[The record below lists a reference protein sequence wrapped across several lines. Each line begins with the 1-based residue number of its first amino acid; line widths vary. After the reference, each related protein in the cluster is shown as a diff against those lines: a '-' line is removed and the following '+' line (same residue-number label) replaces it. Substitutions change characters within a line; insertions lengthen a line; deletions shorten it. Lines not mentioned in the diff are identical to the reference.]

1 VYQALFM
8 CALWKEWDMRQWLS
22 ARQFFVMIYTL
33 SKEKSAEQLHAFVLQ
48 IIVHNLSVFG
58 NDDGTV
64 LYDNTEKELCSAFDK
79 FMLIP
84 CLNYLALSKWVT
96 QQKEF
101 VCFSKMLQNINF
113 KADKLRTIDEKIFEE
128 VVTFDLCLR
137 TTESHPNISIESY
150 LVTLLQCCPQ
160 HTELTVQ
167 LLLNNTNKGIE
178 NQGLTRVLQL
188 MWAKGEEDKKANIMK
203 SLTSNILQLLLED
216 KKNRVYWIELLANSS
231 MISNDKLFSK
241 LLRDSLKNWL
251 DGTEEKNDT
260 SENVSF
266 HSKVIELLSSDTFA
280 KAKLYHQC
288 LIESVHERDQLL
300 LNNKKW
306 TSEEIGKVNW
316 ELWQKILDQINN
328 IPEVE
333 VLDKKNVET
342 ASKNLCSSL
351 EYCFE
356 CRSWFKQKNP
366 MQSPLFKFFNQVL
379 TQLIKKDNL
388 LPIHVYEDL
397 MQKWKDIEDI
407 FSYCSMGS
415 KPSLQNLEKIVN
427 ECRQFFE
434 LLRMFERIR
443 SDYLFEHDLSDRL
456 KELGQQN
463 KSLRKQRFL
472 KVKEDYK
479 NELQLLKSYE
489 QKMNIILER
498 SQSVMFNEI
507 WEKYNKQY
515 ESTKDQT
522 PLFIFN
528 KDFQN
533 GSPKYQ
539 DLWWMFTKYSNGIE
553 KCLINEMEYLF
564 PEYDNKQRQEI
575 ANN

>member
-84 CLNYLALSKWVT
+84 CLNYLALSKWIT

-101 VCFSKMLQNINF
+101 LYFSQMLQNINF
-113 KADKLRTIDEKIFEE
+113 KADKLWTFDEKIFEE
-128 VVTFDLCLR
+128 TITFDLRLR
-137 TTESHPNISIESY
+137 TTESSPNIFIESY
-150 LVTLLQCCPQ
+150 LVTLLQCYPR
-160 HTELTVQ
+160 HTDLTVQ

-178 NQGLTRVLQL
+178 NQILTRILQL
-188 MWAKGEEDKKANIMK
+188 IWTKSEGNKKK
-203 SLTSNILQLLLED
+203 SEKESLTSHILSLLLKD
-216 KKNRVYWIELLANSS
+216 KERRAYWIELLVNS
-231 MISNDKLFSK
+231 N
-241 LLRDSLKNWL
+241 
-251 DGTEEKNDT
+251 GTEEKKDAP
-260 SENVSF
+260 ENVSF

-280 KAKLYHQC
+280 KAKSYHQC
-288 LIESVHERDQLL
+288 LMESVHERNQKLL

-306 TSEEIGKVNW
+306 TPEEIKEVKW

-328 IPEVE
+328 IPEIE
-333 VLDKKNVET
+333 VLDEKNVET

-463 KSLRKQRFL
+463 ESLRKQRFL

-479 NELQLLKSYE
+479 DELQLLKSYE

-515 ESTKDQT
+515 ESTRDQT

-528 KDFQN
+528 KVFDNVNRTWEDFKQVH
-533 GSPKYQ
+533 STAFFI
-539 DLWWMFTKYSNGIE
+539 LGIIE
-553 KCLINEMEYLF
+553 NKHILPSIQLVNVYRAFKINH
-564 PEYDNKQRQEI
+564 PVIEI
-575 ANN
+575 